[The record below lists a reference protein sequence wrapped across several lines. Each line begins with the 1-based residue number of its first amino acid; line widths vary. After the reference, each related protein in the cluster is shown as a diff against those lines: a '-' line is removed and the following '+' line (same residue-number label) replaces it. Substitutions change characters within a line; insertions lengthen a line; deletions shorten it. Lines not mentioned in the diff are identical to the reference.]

1 MIFVTVFGFTR
12 ANASFFL
19 GSHALTGAKSTR
31 FSHYSV
37 YSVQPKAPG
46 GQNVGQERLSRKLQ
60 KTGWH
65 SHPVFFSSVFSV
77 LCSRL
82 RFQWLPAR
90 IVYHSRPVPVHGSA
104 ILSPLYSRSVPR
116 PQRHLS
122 EGSTVHHCLPADRS
136 ASEENA
142 NGLILTPALTMF
154 SAQTSEE
161 TSRFLHDACLRG
173 AAGAWAVRNHP
184 FSMLSLRPF

>member
-1 MIFVTVFGFTR
+1 M
-12 ANASFFL
+12 
-19 GSHALTGAKSTR
+19 HCTGAKKRTVFALLCVQCTAEGAGRAKRWPGKIVSKTAETGMAQPSR
-31 FSHYSV
+31 F
-37 YSVQPKAPG
+37 
-46 GQNVGQERLSRKLQ
+46 L
-60 KTGWH
+60 
-65 SHPVFFSSVFSV
+65 FSVFSV

-82 RFQWLPAR
+82 RFQRLPAR

-122 EGSTVHHCLPADRS
+122 EGSTVHHCLPSDRS

>member
-1 MIFVTVFGFTR
+1 M
-12 ANASFFL
+12 
-19 GSHALTGAKSTR
+19 HCTGAKSAR
-31 FSHYSV
+31 FSHSSV

-46 GQNVGQERLSRKLQ
+46 GQNVGRERLSRKLQ
-60 KTGWH
+60 KPGWLC
-65 SHPVFFSSVFSV
+65 HPVFFFSVFSL

-82 RFQWLPAR
+82 RFQRLPAR

-116 PQRHLS
+116 PQRHPS
-122 EGSTVHHCLPADRS
+122 EGSTVHHCLPSDRS

-161 TSRFLHDACLRG
+161 TSRFLHDTCLRG

>member
-1 MIFVTVFGFTR
+1 MIFVTVFEFTR

-46 GQNVGQERLSRKLQ
+46 GQKRWPGKIVSKTAENGMAQPSRFL
-60 KTGWH
+60 
-65 SHPVFFSSVFSV
+65 FSVFSV

-82 RFQWLPAR
+82 RFQRLPAR

-122 EGSTVHHCLPADRS
+122 EGSTVHHCLSTDRS